1 MIRVCDS
8 SRDSTFRIGQLKY
21 VAAVAALL
29 LALTACGGDQ
39 QALTWDQLENAA
51 YPVEF
56 VEPDG
61 IAQLESGE
69 FRQQAAP
76 GSATE
81 TVVRLAQVRS
91 FGRIDNGSS
100 IDAAP
105 ILIVDPG
112 GSGTFIYLVA
122 ALNVDG
128 HPEMAATTLLGDRVA
143 VRSVRIVD
151 SQIVVGMR
159 VRGPDDP
166 FAYLTTEVTRTYVLE
181 GDELVLL
188 SEETS
193 SVSLPSPGD
202 YGFTPER
209 IEVNG
214 GEGET
219 VMGRLAPGELG
230 DYVLEGEAG
239 QELQVALRSQFSNT
253 ILSVYGL
260 TDGQVLVSV
269 TEFKARFTG
278 TLPSSQDYA
287 IRVITLAGDELDYS
301 LDVQLQRRSST
312 IPSLSSPTSP
322 PPDTPTATPEV
333 VALATATPE
342 VVAPVTPTQ
351 SRPVSGVQP
360 PPESGLF
367 VYLTFDDGPGAPFT
381 GQVLDL
387 LARFNAKGTFF
398 VLGVNVQ
405 TMPEFTRRAALEG
418 HSIANHTMSHASL
431 QGIDHD
437 AFFNEVTAAQSILDE
452 LAGAAST
459 RCLRPPYGATD
470 SFTRAY
476 AAELGYA
483 LVLWDVD
490 PRDWARPG
498 VDEIVS
504 AIREG
509 SGPGKIILMHDG
521 GGDRTQTVAALEQV
535 LAELS
540 DLGYAFK
547 PLLCA

>member
-1 MIRVCDS
+1 MIQVRDS

-29 LALTACGGDQ
+29 LALTACGGDEQ
-39 QALTWDQLENAA
+39 VLTWDQLENAA

-61 IAQLESGE
+61 IAQLEGGE

-128 HPEMAATTLLGDRVA
+128 RPEMAATTLLGDRVA

-181 GDELVLL
+181 GSELVLL

-193 SVSLPSPGD
+193 TAPPPSPGD

-239 QELQVALRSQFSNT
+239 QELQVALRSQFSNA

-278 TLPSSQDYA
+278 ILPSSQDYA

-312 IPSLSSPTSP
+312 IPPLSSPTSP

-333 VALATATPE
+333 VALATPTPE

-351 SRPVSGVQP
+351 SGPVSGVQP

-367 VYLTFDDGPGAPFT
+367 VYLTFDDGPSAPFT

>member
-1 MIRVCDS
+1 M
-8 SRDSTFRIGQLKY
+8 
-21 VAAVAALL
+21 
-29 LALTACGGDQ
+29 
-39 QALTWDQLENAA
+39 
-51 YPVEF
+51 
-56 VEPDG
+56 EPDG
-61 IAQLESGE
+61 IAQLEGGE

-105 ILIVDPG
+105 ILTVDPG

-159 VRGPDDP
+159 VRGSDDP

-181 GDELVLL
+181 GSELVLL

-193 SVSLPSPGD
+193 TVPPPSPGD

-209 IEVNG
+209 IEVN
-214 GEGET
+214 EAEKET

-239 QELQVALRSQFSNT
+239 QELQVALRSQFSNA

-260 TDGQVLVSV
+260 TYGEVLVSV

-278 TLPSSQDYA
+278 ILPSSQDYA
-287 IRVITLAGDELDYS
+287 IRVITLAGDELDYH

-312 IPSLSSPTSP
+312 IPPLSSPTSP
-322 PPDTPTATPEV
+322 PPDTSTPTPEV
-333 VALATATPE
+333 VALAT
-342 VVAPVTPTQ
+342 PTQ
-351 SRPVSGVQP
+351 SSPVSGVRP
-360 PPESGLF
+360 PLEGGLF

-405 TMPEFTRRAALEG
+405 TMPEFTGETVAADEEPDFASRRMVFVELCPY
-418 HSIANHTMSHASL
+418 AS
-431 QGIDHD
+431 QR
-437 AFFNEVTAAQSILDE
+437 FNLPSLMVEELARSETGFQTAAEITAILLKE
-452 LAGAAST
+452 ARPHLLLVNGASALANFHTLYRT
-459 RCLRPPYGATD
+459 RLAEWHE
-470 SFTRAY
+470 RAY
-476 AAELGYA
+476 ASASSGRKLWHCQGILRGLGHDLPMIGFPFLRTPRTHNSHAEIHQLGTA
-483 LVLWDVD
+483 GREFV
-490 PRDWARPG
+490 RS
-498 VDEIVS
+498 VS
-504 AIREG
+504 QSSE
-509 SGPGKIILMHDG
+509 P
-521 GGDRTQTVAALEQV
+521 
-535 LAELS
+535 
-540 DLGYAFK
+540 
-547 PLLCA
+547 

>member
-1 MIRVCDS
+1 M
-8 SRDSTFRIGQLKY
+8 KY
-21 VAAVAALL
+21 IVAVAALL
-29 LALTACGGDQ
+29 LALTACGGDEQ
-39 QALTWDQLENAA
+39 VLTWDQLENAA

-61 IAQLESGE
+61 IAQLEGGE

-76 GSATE
+76 GSATQ

-91 FGRIDNGSS
+91 FGQIDNGNS

-122 ALNVDG
+122 ALNIDG
-128 HPEMAATTLLGDRVA
+128 QPEMAATTLLGDRVA
-143 VRSVRIVD
+143 VRSVKIVD

-181 GDELVLL
+181 GSELVLL

-193 SVSLPSPGD
+193 TVPPPSPGD

-230 DYVLEGEAG
+230 DYVLAGEAG
-239 QELQVALRSQFSNT
+239 QELQVALRSQFSNA
-253 ILSVYGL
+253 ILSIYGL

-269 TEFKARFTG
+269 TEFKVQFTG
-278 TLPSSQDYA
+278 TLPSNQDYA
-287 IRVITLAGDELDYS
+287 IRVVTLAGDELDYS
-301 LDVQLQRRSST
+301 LDVQLPARSSPSP
-312 IPSLSSPTSP
+312 PSLSSKSPTP
-322 PPDTPTATPEV
+322 ETLTATPE
-333 VALATATPE
+333 A
-342 VVAPVTPTQ
+342 VAPVTPTQ

-367 VYLTFDDGPGAPFT
+367 VYLTFDDGPSAPFT

-509 SGPGKIILMHDG
+509 SGPSKIILMHDG

-535 LAELS
+535 LAQLS
-540 DLGYAFK
+540 DFGYEFK

>member
-1 MIRVCDS
+1 M
-8 SRDSTFRIGQLKY
+8 IGQLKY

-29 LALTACGGDQ
+29 LTLSACGGGGGGQ
-39 QALTWDQLENAA
+39 QVLTWEQLENAA

-56 VEPDG
+56 AEPDG
-61 IAQLESGE
+61 IAHLEDGE

-76 GSATE
+76 GSATQ
-81 TVVRLAQVRS
+81 TVVRLAEIRS

-122 ALNVDG
+122 ALNIDG
-128 HPEMAATTLLGDRVA
+128 QPEMAATILLGDRVA
-143 VRSVRIVD
+143 VRSLKIVD

-166 FAYLTTEVTRTYVLE
+166 FAYLTTEVTRTYALE
-181 GDELVLL
+181 GSDLVLL

-193 SVSLPSPGD
+193 IVPPPSPSD
-202 YGFTPER
+202 YGFEPER
-209 IEVNG
+209 IEVDE
-214 GEGET
+214 GEKET

-230 DYVLEGEAG
+230 DHVLGGEAR
-239 QELQVALRSQFSNT
+239 QELQVALRSQFSNA

-269 TEFKARFTG
+269 TEFKVQFTG
-278 TLPSSQDYA
+278 ILPSNQDYA
-287 IRVITLAGDELDYS
+287 IRVVTLAGDELDYR
-301 LDVQLQRRSST
+301 LDIQLQGR
-312 IPSLSSPTSP
+312 PSTSP
-322 PPDTPTATPEV
+322 PPSSSKSPTPDTLTATPE
-333 VALATATPE
+333 AA
-342 VVAPVTPTQ
+342 APVTPTQ
-351 SRPVSGVQP
+351 ASPVSGVQP
-360 PPESGLF
+360 PSGGGLF
-367 VYLTFDDGPGAPFT
+367 VYLTFDDGPSAPFT

-398 VLGVNVQ
+398 ALGTNAQ
-405 TMPEFTRRAALEG
+405 TMPELTRRAALEG
-418 HSIANHTMSHASL
+418 HSFGNHTMSHGSL

-437 AFFNEVTAAQSILDE
+437 AFFNEVTAAQSVIDE
-452 LAGAAST
+452 LVGAAST

-483 LVLWDVD
+483 VVLWDVD

-504 AIREG
+504 SIVEG
-509 SGPGKIILMHDG
+509 SGPGRIILMHDG

-535 LAELS
+535 LVQLS

>member
-1 MIRVCDS
+1 M
-8 SRDSTFRIGQLKY
+8 
-21 VAAVAALL
+21 
-29 LALTACGGDQ
+29 
-39 QALTWDQLENAA
+39 
-51 YPVEF
+51 
-56 VEPDG
+56 
-61 IAQLESGE
+61 
-69 FRQQAAP
+69 
-76 GSATE
+76 
-81 TVVRLAQVRS
+81 
-91 FGRIDNGSS
+91 
-100 IDAAP
+100 
-105 ILIVDPG
+105 DPG

-181 GDELVLL
+181 GSELVLL

-193 SVSLPSPGD
+193 TVLPPSPGD

-209 IEVNG
+209 IEVNE
-214 GEGET
+214 GEKET

-239 QELQVALRSQFSNT
+239 QELQVALRSQFSNA

-278 TLPSSQDYA
+278 ILPSSQDYA

-312 IPSLSSPTSP
+312 TPPLSSPTSP

-367 VYLTFDDGPGAPFT
+367 VYLTFDDGPSAPFT